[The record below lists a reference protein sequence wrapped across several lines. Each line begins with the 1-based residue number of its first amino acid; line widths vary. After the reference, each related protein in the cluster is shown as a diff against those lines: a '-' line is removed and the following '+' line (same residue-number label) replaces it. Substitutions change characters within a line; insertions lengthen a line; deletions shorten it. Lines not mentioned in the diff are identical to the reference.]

1 MLQNGKGGES
11 VMMRLTE
18 KDDLGHWFLKGLE
31 WGQQR
36 KEEEYLLG
44 ERTYKPRAGMR

>member
-31 WGQQR
+31 WGQLR
-36 KEEEYLLG
+36 EGKLL
-44 ERTYKPRAGMR
+44 PRL